1 MIQVKRSII
10 FCSLLFSVQV
20 GDSMAGVMRS
30 LRDIE
35 HAYYIHSRSNSG
47 KT

>member
-10 FCSLLFSVQV
+10 FASLLFSVQV
-20 GDSMAGVMRS
+20 GDSMAGIMRS

-35 HAYYIHSRSNSG
+35 HAYYIHRRSSDV
-47 KT
+47 